1 MSLADDNS
9 DVHGLNNTAKPPGP
23 RQSPPATCVG
33 TARTVSLPHGL
44 LPLPFAPSHSRMADV
59 PRAQARHVLHMTSAL
74 PHHTEDTRMKLLL
87 ARQWRW
93 MHALTRFAFFLLVR
107 IWKAPFVSMQAAYL
121 VPEQRSRPP
130 ATPKRAGSPSS
141 SAQEIR
147 RVKLTVPEQNQGV
160 APVDPDNA
168 PGKRSELEPV
178 PSGDIANLPT
188 EPTANATPETGG
200 SAKVRLQGEGDEDG
214 GDVSM
219 GEGGDDDADSGDDN
233 DDEDPTQLEACAA
246 TSARARTYDQHVAI
260 TNATAG
266 DGAYIKRT
274 KGNGGELNEIVVL
287 VVPHDEHDYLGV
299 ARGGGSR
306 RRVLMA
312 TRSRVDHRR
321 GQRRRS
327 ARGDAAIGDDE

>member
-1 MSLADDNS
+1 MCVPILFSAS
-9 DVHGLNNTAKPPGP
+9 SFVRTTAP
-23 RQSPPATCVG
+23 R
-33 TARTVSLPHGL
+33 R
-44 LPLPFAPSHSRMADV
+44 
-59 PRAQARHVLHMTSAL
+59 
-74 PHHTEDTRMKLLL
+74 
-87 ARQWRW
+87 
-93 MHALTRFAFFLLVR
+93 
-107 IWKAPFVSMQAAYL
+107 QAAYL

-141 SAQEIR
+141 NAQEIR

-160 APVDPDNA
+160 VPVDPDNA

-188 EPTANATPETGG
+188 EPTADAAPETGG

-233 DDEDPTQLEACAA
+233 DDEDPAQLEACAA
-246 TSARARTYDQHVAI
+246 ASACSPLPGLVLAHGHCAELLKRSRIIAAAWLGRAKLRASAGSSFGSGGLSSVNGGRFSSHADLCARARMASTSR
-260 TNATAG
+260 T
-266 DGAYIKRT
+266 KRT

-299 ARGGGSR
+299 ASGGGSR
-306 RRVLMA
+306 RRAVLMA
-312 TRSRVDHRR
+312 TSRVDHRR

-327 ARGDAAIGDDE
+327 ARGDAAVGDGE

>member
-9 DVHGLNNTAKPPGP
+9 DIHGLNNTAKPSV
-23 RQSPPATCVG
+23 R
-33 TARTVSLPHGL
+33 TAAEP
-44 LPLPFAPSHSRMADV
+44 
-59 PRAQARHVLHMTSAL
+59 TSNL
-74 PHHTEDTRMKLLL
+74 
-87 ARQWRW
+87 
-93 MHALTRFAFFLLVR
+93 
-107 IWKAPFVSMQAAYL
+107 QAAYL

-168 PGKRSELEPV
+168 PGKPSELEPV
-178 PSGDIANLPT
+178 PSGDIVNLPT
-188 EPTANATPETGG
+188 EPTADAAPETGG
-200 SAKVRLQGEGDEDG
+200 SAKVRLWGEGDEDG

-233 DDEDPTQLEACAA
+233 DDEDPAQLEACAA
-246 TSARARTYDQHVAI
+246 ASACSLLPGLVLAHGHCAELLKRSCVIAAAWLGRAKLRASAGGSFGSGGLSSVNGGRFSSHADLCACAHICQHVAP
-260 TNATAG
+260 TLKYMYNA
-266 DGAYIKRT
+266 KET
-274 KGNGGELNEIVVL
+274 KGNGGEMREIVVL
-287 VVPHDEHDYLGV
+287 VVRHDEHDYLGV